1 MPGVGFSIEPG
12 VYLPG
17 RFGMRSEINVYI
29 DTTGPEVTPRTP
41 QDEVILV

>member
-1 MPGVGFSIEPG
+1 MSGVGFSIEPG

-29 DTTGPEVTPRTP
+29 DTAGPEVNPSHP
-41 QDEVILV
+41 QDELFLV